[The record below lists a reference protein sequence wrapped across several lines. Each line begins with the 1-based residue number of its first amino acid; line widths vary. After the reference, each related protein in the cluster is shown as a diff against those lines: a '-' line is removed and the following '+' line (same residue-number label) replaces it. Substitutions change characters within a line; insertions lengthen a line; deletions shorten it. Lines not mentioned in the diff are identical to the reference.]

1 MSSEDFR
8 YSDDENDEN
17 KLERPSEEQVPEKIS
32 SRKRRQDDVCIK
44 NEALNQSF
52 AEINKNSNKHN
63 SSTPHSAKRLK
74 QNNFHSSNI
83 STRKSMRKSVNSTTA
98 QESTW
103 NDNDHSRSMIDP
115 RFFCE
120 TTSNES
126 INRDASER
134 QESGAEQVNNENIS
148 SGSFT
153 QVDNT
158 NALQIQSVYSSVE
171 DEADRAFFESIKPS
185 LRKMDPFKKLD
196 FKIEVL
202 QLLKKHLN

>member
-8 YSDDENDEN
+8 YSDYENDEN
-17 KLERPSEEQVPEKIS
+17 KLERPAEEQVSEEIS

-52 AEINKNSNKHN
+52 AEINKSSNKQ
-63 SSTPHSAKRLK
+63 STPHSAKRLK
-74 QNNFHSSNI
+74 QSNYHSSNI
-83 STRKSMRKSVNSTTA
+83 PTRKSMRKSVNSTTA
-98 QESTW
+98 RESTL
-103 NDNDHSRSMIDP
+103 NNNDHSISMIDP

-134 QESGAEQVNNENIS
+134 QEPGAEQVNNENIS

-158 NALQIQSVYSSVE
+158 NALQIHSVYSSVE